1 MGPRPLGRGRS
12 AYPYPSDPRMPLQW
26 GRDLSAAEGGLGGA
40 ASRSDGVLQWGRDL
54 SAAEG
59 FGGGGG
65 ATLPRGA
72 SMGPRPLGRGRLCLA
87 LALAAQVQASM
98 GPRPLGRGRQAEH
111 DPAHCRDQGF
121 NGAAT
126 SRPRKAVG
134 LGPRLRPAAVA
145 SMGPRP
151 LGRGRLGSSPL
162 LPTRMPLQWGRD
174 LSAAEGSFESAAC
187 QARTRF
193 NGAATSR
200 PRKAGRGVEFVK
212 GGLCASMG
220 PRPLGRGR
228 TYNPPVR
235 RRPCRW
241 LQWGR
246 DLSAAEGTEPKR
258 ARLTKSPLQWGRDL
272 SAAEGLWWPAVCQPH
287 YRHSVHSFALSSAR
301 RAPAFGLRGPASGVI
316 GWRRAPQARGPLAGP
331 LARPRPPRRRPLAR
345 HTTNDGLRPPPCCS
359 RAPIV
364 SMRPSE
370 PSAYEGPTSTNRIL
384 SSA

>member
-1 MGPRPLGRGRS
+1 MRIPR
-12 AYPYPSDPRMPLQW
+12 
-26 GRDLSAAEGGLGGA
+26 
-40 ASRSDGVLQWGRDL
+40 
-54 SAAEG
+54 
-59 FGGGGG
+59 
-65 ATLPRGA
+65 
-72 SMGPRPLGRGRLCLA
+72 
-87 LALAAQVQASM
+87 
-98 GPRPLGRGRQAEH
+98 
-111 DPAHCRDQGF
+111 
-121 NGAAT
+121 
-126 SRPRKAVG
+126 
-134 LGPRLRPAAVA
+134 
-145 SMGPRP
+145 
-151 LGRGRLGSSPL
+151 
-162 LPTRMPLQWGRD
+162 TR
-174 LSAAEGSFESAAC
+174 
-187 QARTRF
+187 RF

-200 PRKAGRGVEFVK
+200 PRKARHVRHLHHGPY
-212 GGLCASMG
+212 ASMG

-228 TYNPPVR
+228 PD
-235 RRPCRW
+235 
-241 LQWGR
+241 G
-246 DLSAAEGTEPKR
+246 DLELFVPYR
-258 ARLTKSPLQWGRDL
+258 LQWGRDL